1 MKKHFFPPILL
12 AVLVLPSFLPG
23 GPTAAGLCPGGR
35 CSRSDSSSL
44 NSLNSWSSASSASSA
59 RNHSIPQPQQ
69 PNYRTQYAAPH
80 AAVARILVENAQ
92 TQIFGTGT
100 WIQLSEGRCVVLTC
114 AHLFET
120 DYPEHVAV
128 NFPNQPAFDAK
139 IQAIDRRWDLALLQ
153 AAAEFPLSLPK
164 PVTLSTSAPREGEML
179 RVCGLGPD
187 GTSLW
192 ILGTTLG
199 YCRLNTVSG
208 NHTLVMTGNARQG
221 DSGSPIL
228 RLDGTLAAVLWGTDG
243 NFLYGT
249 WSGQI
254 RTVFETAFRENWDEK
269 RDEMR
274 VERDEKR
281 AERDEMR
288 TPQEEKEGKFPSK
301 KAVVPGR
308 FRPKRNPN
316 PDRRPE
322 MTPQYAQIPQNPND
336 PQNFAQAGGP
346 GASDGT
352 AVTQNRSKRFPGMPL
367 FPQKPL
373 CVPPLISI
381 RFPWGLT
388 FLYLILW
395 LVPIGIMYAVFK
407 RRLLKK

>member
-1 MKKHFFPPILL
+1 MEFGEFGEFGEFDPKLFD
-12 AVLVLPSFLPG
+12 S
-23 GPTAAGLCPGGR
+23 AAAAAKLSYAIR
-35 CSRSDSSSL
+35 
-44 NSLNSWSSASSASSA
+44 SASCGRRS
-59 RNHSIPQPQQ
+59 NPC
-69 PNYRTQYAAPH
+69 
-80 AAVARILVENAQ
+80 LNAQ

-139 IQAIDRRWDLALLQ
+139 IQAIDRRWDLALLH

-164 PVTLSTSAPREGEML
+164 PVILSTSAPREGEML

-208 NHTLVMTGNARQG
+208 NHTLVITLNSRQV

-274 VERDEKR
+274 VEREKSVR
-281 AERDEMR
+281 NETKCVLHRR
-288 TPQEEKEGKFPSK
+288 K
-301 KAVVPGR
+301 KKG
-308 FRPKRNPN
+308 
-316 PDRRPE
+316 
-322 MTPQYAQIPQNPND
+322 
-336 PQNFAQAGGP
+336 
-346 GASDGT
+346 
-352 AVTQNRSKRFPGMPL
+352 
-367 FPQKPL
+367 
-373 CVPPLISI
+373 ISQ
-381 RFPWGLT
+381 
-388 FLYLILW
+388 
-395 LVPIGIMYAVFK
+395 
-407 RRLLKK
+407 